1 VNSELP
7 SVPVPYSLF
16 PIPEEAFVNFSDTEY
31 FPPRRKTRAV
41 QVGRLTMGGHAPIVV
56 QSMTKTDTREVGKTV
71 EQIQQMEAAGC
82 EMARLAVPDIEAA
95 KALAEIR
102 KRCPDSILVADIH
115 FQYKFALMALDAGMD
130 KLRINPGNIGDAEK
144 VRMVVRRAQ
153 EQKVPIRIGVNAGS
167 LERRLLEK
175 YGYPTPEAMV
185 ESALY
190 HLRILEELGFT
201 DTVVSLKASNVKL
214 CVSAYRLLAKQVD
227 YPFHLGITE
236 AGTQFTGTVKSCVG
250 MGMLLAEGIG
260 DTIRV
265 SLATD
270 PVEEVRVA
278 YEMLKALELRSRGP
292 VVIACP
298 TCGRLEVDLF
308 KIAAEIEKA
317 TAHIKM
323 PLSLAVM
330 GCAVNGPGEARE
342 ADLGVAAG
350 RGNGMIYREGKAI
363 RRVSEEEIVP
373 ALLEEIERF
382 VADKAAGIDTPP
394 RQIAPQS
401 NPTTVP
407 PFPILK

>member
-1 VNSELP
+1 
-7 SVPVPYSLF
+7 
-16 PIPEEAFVNFSDTEY
+16 VNFSDTEH

-41 QVGRLTMGGHAPIVV
+41 QVGRLTIGSQAPIVV

-71 EQIQQMEAAGC
+71 EQIHEMEAAGC
-82 EMARLAVPDIEAA
+82 EIVRLAVPDVEAA
-95 KALAEIR
+95 KALPEIR
-102 KRCPDSILVADIH
+102 KRCPDSILVSDIH
-115 FQYKFALMALDAGMD
+115 FQYKFALMALDAGVD

-144 VRMVVRRAQ
+144 VRLVVRRAQ
-153 EQKVPIRIGVNAGS
+153 EQRVPIRIGVNAGS

-190 HLRILEELGFT
+190 HLGILEELGFT

-227 YPFHLGITE
+227 YPLHLGITE

-308 KIAAEIEKA
+308 KIASEIEKA
-317 TAHIKM
+317 TAHIKT

-363 RRVSEEEIVP
+363 RRVREEEIVP

-382 VADKAAGIDTPP
+382 VADKAAGIDTSPKEIP
-394 RQIAPQS
+394 AEPAPAAFS
-401 NPTTVP
+401 

>member
-1 VNSELP
+1 L
-7 SVPVPYSLF
+7 
-16 PIPEEAFVNFSDTEY
+16 NFSDTEH
-31 FPPRRKTRAV
+31 FPSRRKTRPV
-41 QVGRLTMGGHAPIVV
+41 RVGRLTIGADAPIVV
-56 QSMTKTDTREVGKTV
+56 QSMTKTDTRQVDPTV
-71 EQIQQMEAAGC
+71 EQIRQMEAAGC
-82 EMARLAVPDIEAA
+82 EIVRLAVPDIEAA

-102 KRCPDSILVADIH
+102 KRCPDSILVSDIH
-115 FQYKFALMALDAGMD
+115 FQYKFALAALDAGID
-130 KLRINPGNIGDAEK
+130 KLRINPGNIGDADK
-144 VRMVVRRAQ
+144 VRAVVRRAK

-190 HLRILEELGFT
+190 HIRILEELGFG
-201 DTVVSLKASNVKL
+201 DTIISLKSSNVKL
-214 CVSAYRLLAKQVD
+214 TVAAYRLLAKQVD
-227 YPFHLGITE
+227 YPLHLGITE
-236 AGTQFTGTVKSCVG
+236 AGTQFSGTVKSCVG

-278 YEMLKALELRSRGP
+278 YELLKSLELRSRGP

-308 KIAAEIEKA
+308 KIAKEIEQA
-317 TAHIKM
+317 TSHIKM

-363 RRVSEEEIVP
+363 RRVKEEEIVP

-382 VADKAAGIDTPP
+382 VRDKASGINTAPAEITPD
-394 RQIAPQS
+394 AEKS
-401 NPTTVP
+401 L
-407 PFPILK
+407 PILK

>member
-1 VNSELP
+1 M
-7 SVPVPYSLF
+7 
-16 PIPEEAFVNFSDTEY
+16 NFSDTEY

-41 QVGRLTMGGHAPIVV
+41 KVGRLTMGGDAAIVV

-102 KRCPDSILVADIH
+102 KRCPDSILVSDIH

-190 HLRILEELGFT
+190 HIRILEDQGFT

-382 VADKAAGIDTPP
+382 VADKAAGLDTTPAEITAQP
-394 RQIAPQS
+394 AL
-401 NPTTVP
+401 TTVS

>member
-1 VNSELP
+1 
-7 SVPVPYSLF
+7 
-16 PIPEEAFVNFSDTEY
+16 VNFSDQEF
-31 FPPRRKTRAV
+31 FPARRKTRPV
-41 QVGRLTMGGHAPIVV
+41 RVGRVTVGGDAAIVV
-56 QSMTKTDTREVGKTV
+56 QSMTKTDTRDVGKTV

-82 EMARLAVPDIEAA
+82 EIVRLAVPDVEAA
-95 KALAEIR
+95 RALGEIR
-102 KRCPDSILVADIH
+102 KRCPESILVSDIH
-115 FQYKFALMALDAGMD
+115 FQYKFALLALDAGFD
-130 KLRINPGNIGDAEK
+130 KLRLNPGNIGDAEK
-144 VRMVVRRAQ
+144 VRIVVRRAQ

-175 YGYPTPEAMV
+175 YGFPTPEAMV
-185 ESALY
+185 ESAEY
-190 HLRILEELGFT
+190 HIRILEDLGFG
-201 DTVVSLKASNVKL
+201 DTIVSLKSSNVKL
-214 CVSAYRLLAKQVD
+214 TVAAYRLFSRRFD
-227 YPFHLGITE
+227 YPLHLGVTE
-236 AGTQFTGTVKSCVG
+236 AGTQFSGTIKSCVG

-270 PVEEVRVA
+270 PAEEVRVA

-308 KIAAEIEKA
+308 KIAGDIEKA

-350 RGNGMIYREGKAI
+350 RGNGMIYRQGKAI
-363 RRVSEEEIVP
+363 RRVTEEEIVP

-382 VADKAAGIDTPP
+382 VAEKSGAAPHPLHPETDSGSAPIPDK
-394 RQIAPQS
+394 S
-401 NPTTVP
+401 L
-407 PFPILK
+407 PILK

>member
-1 VNSELP
+1 M
-7 SVPVPYSLF
+7 
-16 PIPEEAFVNFSDTEY
+16 NFSEHEH
-31 FPPRRKTRAV
+31 FRPRRETRAV
-41 QVGRLTMGGHAPIVV
+41 KVGRLTIGGNAPIVV
-56 QSMTKTDTREVGKTV
+56 QSMTKTDTRDVAMTV
-71 EQIQQMEAAGC
+71 EQIREMESAGC
-82 EMARLAVPDIEAA
+82 EIVRLAVPDIEAA

-102 KRCPDSILVADIH
+102 KRCPDSILVSDIH
-115 FQYKFALMALDAGMD
+115 FQYKFALMALDAGID

-144 VRMVVRRAQ
+144 VRTVVRRAQ
-153 EQKVPIRIGVNAGS
+153 EQRVPIRIGVNAGS

-175 YGYPTPEAMV
+175 YGFPTPEAMV

-190 HLRILEELGFT
+190 HIRILEDLGFG
-201 DTVVSLKASNVKL
+201 DTIVSLKASNLKL
-214 CVSAYRLLAKQVD
+214 CVAAYRLLAKQVD
-227 YPFHLGITE
+227 YPFHVGITE
-236 AGTQFTGTVKSCVG
+236 AGTQFSGTVKSCAG
-250 MGMLLAEGIG
+250 IGMLLAEGIG

-278 YEMLKALELRSRGP
+278 YELLKALELRSRGP
-292 VVIACP
+292 MVIACP

-308 KIAAEIEKA
+308 KIAGEIEKA

-363 RRVSEEEIVP
+363 RRVKEEEIVS
-373 ALLEEIERF
+373 ALLEEIDRF
-382 VADKAAGIDTPP
+382 VADKMAGTESSPP
-394 RQIAPQS
+394 APA
-401 NPTTVP
+401 TVP
-407 PFPILK
+407 GPAPENPLTVLQ

>member
-1 VNSELP
+1 M
-7 SVPVPYSLF
+7 
-16 PIPEEAFVNFSDTEY
+16 NFSDTEH

-41 QVGRLTMGGHAPIVV
+41 RVGRLTIGGDAAIVV

-82 EMARLAVPDIEAA
+82 EIVRLAVPDLEAA
-95 KALAEIR
+95 KALPEIR
-102 KRCPDSILVADIH
+102 KRCPDSILVSDIH
-115 FQYKFALMALDAGMD
+115 FQYKFALMALDAGVD
-130 KLRINPGNIGDAEK
+130 KLRINPGNIGEADK
-144 VRMVVRRAQ
+144 VRLVVRGAQ
-153 EQKVPIRIGVNAGS
+153 ERKVPIRIGVNAGS

-190 HLRILEELGFT
+190 HIGILEELGFT
-201 DTVVSLKASNVKL
+201 DTIISLKASNVRL
-214 CVSAYRLLAKQVD
+214 CVAAYRLLAKQVD

-250 MGMLLAEGIG
+250 MGMLLADGIG

-308 KIAAEIEKA
+308 KIAGDIEKA

-323 PLSLAVM
+323 PVSLAVM

-382 VADKAAGIDTPP
+382 VADKTAGIDTAPKEI
-394 RQIAPQS
+394 IAQ
-401 NPTTVP
+401 PTPESATSL
-407 PFPILK
+407 PILK

>member
-1 VNSELP
+1 V
-7 SVPVPYSLF
+7 
-16 PIPEEAFVNFSDTEY
+16 
-31 FPPRRKTRAV
+31 R
-41 QVGRLTMGGHAPIVV
+41 VGRLTIGGDAAIVV
-56 QSMTKTDTREVGKTV
+56 QSMTKTDTREVEKTV

-82 EMARLAVPDIEAA
+82 EIVRLAVPDLEAA
-95 KALAEIR
+95 KALPEIR
-102 KRCPDSILVADIH
+102 KRCPDSILVSDIH
-115 FQYKFALMALDAGMD
+115 FQYKFALMALDAGVD
-130 KLRINPGNIGDAEK
+130 KLRINPGNIGEADK
-144 VRMVVRRAQ
+144 VRLVVRRAQ
-153 EQKVPIRIGVNAGS
+153 ERKVPIRIGVNAGS

-190 HLRILEELGFT
+190 HIGILEELGFT
-201 DTVVSLKASNVKL
+201 DTIISLKASNVRL
-214 CVSAYRLLAKQVD
+214 CVAAYRLLAKQVD

-236 AGTQFTGTVKSCVG
+236 AGTQFTGTIKSCVG

-270 PVEEVRVA
+270 SVEEVRVA

-308 KIAAEIEKA
+308 KIAGEIEKA

-323 PLSLAVM
+323 PVSLAVM

-363 RRVSEEEIVP
+363 RRVTEEQIVP

-382 VADKAAGIDTPP
+382 VADKTAGIDTAPKEI
-394 RQIAPQS
+394 IAQPIPES
-401 NPTTVP
+401 AASL
-407 PFPILK
+407 PILK

>member
-1 VNSELP
+1 M
-7 SVPVPYSLF
+7 
-16 PIPEEAFVNFSDTEY
+16 NFSDTEH
-31 FPPRRKTRAV
+31 FPRRRKTRSV
-41 QVGRLTMGGHAPIVV
+41 KVGRLTIGGDAPIAV
-56 QSMTKTDTREVGKTV
+56 QSMTKTDTRDVEKTV

-82 EMARLAVPDIEAA
+82 EIVRLAVPDIEAA
-95 KALAEIR
+95 KALPEIR
-102 KRCPDSILVADIH
+102 KRCPDSILVSDIH
-115 FQYKFALMALDAGMD
+115 FQYKFALMALDAGID

-144 VRMVVRRAQ
+144 VRIVVRRAQ

-175 YGYPTPEAMV
+175 YGFPTPEAMV
-185 ESALY
+185 ESAQY
-190 HLRILEELGFT
+190 HVQILEDLGFT
-201 DTVVSLKASNVKL
+201 DTIIALKSSNVKL
-214 CVSAYRLLAKQVD
+214 TVAAYRLMAKQCD

-236 AGTQFTGTVKSCVG
+236 AGTQFSGTIKSCVG

-270 PVEEVRVA
+270 SVEEVRVG
-278 YEMLKALELRSRGP
+278 YEMLKSLELRSRGP

-308 KIAAEIEKA
+308 KIAGEVEQA
-317 TAHIKM
+317 TMHIKM
-323 PLSLAVM
+323 PLSLVIM

-363 RRVSEEEIVP
+363 RRVTETEIVP
-373 ALLEEIERF
+373 ALLEEIDRF
-382 VADKAAGIDTPP
+382 IADKTAGVESTAAVLPVETDQEQPADKT
-394 RQIAPQS
+394 
-401 NPTTVP
+401 
-407 PFPILK
+407 FPILQ

>member
-1 VNSELP
+1 
-7 SVPVPYSLF
+7 
-16 PIPEEAFVNFSDTEY
+16 VNFSDTEY

-41 QVGRLTMGGHAPIVV
+41 QVGRLTIGGDAAIVV

-102 KRCPDSILVADIH
+102 KRCPDSILVSDIH
-115 FQYKFALMALDAGMD
+115 FQYKFALMALDAGID
-130 KLRINPGNIGDAEK
+130 KLRINPGNIGDADK
-144 VRMVVRRAQ
+144 VRLVVRRAQ

-185 ESALY
+185 ESAL
-190 HLRILEELGFT
+190 HHIRILEELGFT

-308 KIAAEIEKA
+308 KIAAEIEQA

-363 RRVSEEEIVP
+363 RRVSEAEIVP

-382 VADKAAGIDTPP
+382 VADRTAGIDTAPKEIQPEPAP
-394 RQIAPQS
+394 RLDS
-401 NPTTVP
+401 SL
-407 PFPILK
+407 PILK

>member
-1 VNSELP
+1 
-7 SVPVPYSLF
+7 
-16 PIPEEAFVNFSDTEY
+16 
-31 FPPRRKTRAV
+31 
-41 QVGRLTMGGHAPIVV
+41 
-56 QSMTKTDTREVGKTV
+56 
-71 EQIQQMEAAGC
+71 
-82 EMARLAVPDIEAA
+82 
-95 KALAEIR
+95 
-102 KRCPDSILVADIH
+102 
-115 FQYKFALMALDAGMD
+115 
-130 KLRINPGNIGDAEK
+130 
-144 VRMVVRRAQ
+144 
-153 EQKVPIRIGVNAGS
+153 VPIRIGVNAGS

-175 YGYPTPEAMV
+175 YGFPTPEAMV
-185 ESALY
+185 ESAEY
-190 HLRILEELGFT
+190 HIRILEDLGFG
-201 DTVVSLKASNVKL
+201 DTIVSLKSSNVKL
-214 CVSAYRLLAKQVD
+214 TVAAYRLFSQRFD
-227 YPFHLGITE
+227 YPLHLGVTE
-236 AGTQFTGTVKSCVG
+236 AGTQFSGTIKSCVG

-270 PVEEVRVA
+270 PAEEVRVA

-308 KIAAEIEKA
+308 KIAGEIEQA

-363 RRVSEEEIVP
+363 RRVTEQEIVP

-382 VADKAAGIDTPP
+382 VAEKSSGTTAESSAGGKADAA
-394 RQIAPQS
+394 APS
-401 NPTTVP
+401 PSSL
-407 PFPILK
+407 PIVR

>member
-1 VNSELP
+1 M
-7 SVPVPYSLF
+7 
-16 PIPEEAFVNFSDTEY
+16 NFSDKEH
-31 FPPRRKTRAV
+31 FPSRRKTRPV
-41 QVGRLTMGGHAPIVV
+41 KVGRLTVGGDAGIVV
-56 QSMTKTDTREVGKTV
+56 QSMTKTDTRDLAKTV

-82 EMARLAVPDIEAA
+82 EIVRLAVPDIEAA
-95 KALAEIR
+95 QALTEIR
-102 KRCPDSILVADIH
+102 KRCPDSILVSDIH
-115 FQYKFALMALDAGMD
+115 FQYKFALMALDAGID

-144 VRMVVRRAQ
+144 VRTVVRKAQ
-153 EQKVPIRIGVNAGS
+153 DLSVPIRIGVNAGS

-175 YGYPTPEAMV
+175 YGFPTPEAMV
-185 ESALY
+185 ESAQY
-190 HLRILEELGFT
+190 HIRILEDLGFT
-201 DTVVSLKASNVKL
+201 DTIISLKSSNVRL
-214 CVSAYRLLAKQVD
+214 TVAAYRLLAKQCD
-227 YPFHLGITE
+227 YPLHLGVTE
-236 AGTQFTGTVKSCVG
+236 AGTQFTGTIKSCVG

-278 YEMLKALELRSRGP
+278 YELLKSLELRSRGP

-308 KIAAEIEKA
+308 KIAEEIEKA

-323 PLSLAVM
+323 PVSLAVM

-363 RRVSEEEIVP
+363 RRVTEAEIVP

-382 VADKAAGIDTPP
+382 VAEKSSGAAAPSGASEVKAPE
-394 RQIAPQS
+394 
-401 NPTTVP
+401 NPLTV
-407 PFPILK
+407 LR

>member
-1 VNSELP
+1 M
-7 SVPVPYSLF
+7 
-16 PIPEEAFVNFSDTEY
+16 NFSDTEY
-31 FPPRRKTRAV
+31 FPSRRKTRPV
-41 QVGRLTMGGHAPIVV
+41 QVGRLTIGGDAPIVV
-56 QSMTKTDTREVGKTV
+56 QSMTKTDTREVGKTA

-82 EMARLAVPDIEAA
+82 EVVRLAVPDLEAA

-102 KRCPDSILVADIH
+102 KRCPDSILVSDIH
-115 FQYKFALMALDAGMD
+115 FQYKFALMALDAGVD
-130 KLRINPGNIGDAEK
+130 KLRINPGNIGEAEK
-144 VRMVVRRAQ
+144 VRLVVRRAQ
-153 EQKVPIRIGVNAGS
+153 EQEVPIRIGVNAGS

-190 HLRILEELGFT
+190 HIRILEELGFT

-308 KIAAEIEKA
+308 KIAAEIEQA
-317 TAHIKM
+317 TAHVKT
-323 PLSLAVM
+323 PLTLAVM

-363 RRVSEEEIVP
+363 RRVSEAEIVP

-382 VADKAAGIDTPP
+382 VADKAAGIVTSPNETTA
-394 RQIAPQS
+394 QTAPM
-401 NPTTVP
+401 TVP
-407 PFPILK
+407 SFPILK

>member
-1 VNSELP
+1 M
-7 SVPVPYSLF
+7 
-16 PIPEEAFVNFSDTEY
+16 NFSDKEF
-31 FPPRRKTRAV
+31 FPERRKTRPV
-41 QVGRLTMGGHAPIVV
+41 KVGRYTIGGDAAIVV
-56 QSMTKTDTREVGKTV
+56 QSMTKTDTRNVDKTV
-71 EQIQQMEAAGC
+71 EQVQQLEQAGC
-82 EMARLAVPDIEAA
+82 EVVRLAVPDIEAA
-95 KALAEIR
+95 KALKDIR
-102 KRCPDSILVADIH
+102 KKCPDSVLVSDIH
-115 FQYKFALMALDAGMD
+115 FQYKFALMALDAGID

-144 VRMVVRRAQ
+144 VRTVVRRAQ

-175 YGYPTPEAMV
+175 YGFPTPEAMA
-185 ESALY
+185 ESAEY
-190 HLRILEELGFT
+190 HVRILEDLGFG
-201 DTVVSLKASNVKL
+201 DTIISLKSSNVKL
-214 CVSAYRLLAKQVD
+214 TVAAYRLLAKRCD

-236 AGTQFTGTVKSCVG
+236 AGTQFSGTVKSCVG

-270 PVEEVRVA
+270 PTEEVRVA
-278 YEMLKALELRSRGP
+278 YELLKSLELRSRGP

-308 KIAAEIEKA
+308 KIAGEIEQA
-317 TAHIKM
+317 TSHIKM

-350 RGNGMIYREGKAI
+350 RGNGMIYRQGKAI
-363 RRVSEEEIVP
+363 RRVKEEEIVP

-382 VADKAAGIDTPP
+382 VADKAAGRVTDAGESVEETP
-394 RQIAPQS
+394 APPSPLVSLQ
-401 NPTTVP
+401 
-407 PFPILK
+407 

>member
-1 VNSELP
+1 M
-7 SVPVPYSLF
+7 
-16 PIPEEAFVNFSDTEY
+16 NFSDTEY

-102 KRCPDSILVADIH
+102 KRCPDSILVSDIH

-190 HLRILEELGFT
+190 HIRILEELGFT

-394 RQIAPQS
+394 KQITPQPAPS
-401 NPTTVP
+401 TVSS
-407 PFPILK
+407 FPILK